1 MFKTLIHMFEKYGI
15 WICSI
20 ILLNILF
27 GTMLWLLD
35 EKNFKYI
42 FSAMLLGSFL
52 LYCVIGFIV
61 FRTDQRRRKVLIEFL
76 EEPSLF
82 QQERVLKLF
91 TGFDQEFI
99 NEMGRVLRE
108 KNESIL
114 KQEEN
119 RKEYEEYIESW
130 AHEIKTPLALMT
142 FVMDNR
148 RDEISAAAY
157 NRLEYSR
164 TKMQEDIERMLYY
177 ARLKSARSDYFF
189 TELSLKDVCYEV
201 IDEYKV
207 LLQEKNINVI
217 TDYENLKVF
226 SDRKGVQFLITQ
238 VISNAIKYQK
248 EEVGSF
254 IQLSIKLDKANNQ
267 TKLLIRDNGI
277 GVKAYDLPFIFEKGF
292 TGEIG
297 EQKKNS
303 TGMGLYLA
311 KQIADH
317 LMVTISVT
325 EDYNEGFE
333 IVFLFPDSV
342 KIMGESKH
350 EFPEF

>member
-1 MFKTLIHMFEKYGI
+1 MFEKYGI
-15 WICSI
+15 WIFSI

-76 EEPSLF
+76 EEPSWF

-91 TGFDQEFI
+91 AEFDQEFI

-164 TKMQEDIERMLYY
+164 TKMQEDIERILYY

-189 TELSLKDVCYEV
+189 TELSLKDVCCEV
-201 IDEYKV
+201 VGEYKV

-317 LMVTISVT
+317 LMVTINVT
-325 EDYNEGFE
+325 EDYKEGFE

-342 KIMGESKH
+342 KIRGESKH

>member
-1 MFKTLIHMFEKYGI
+1 MFKTLIHMIEKYGI
-15 WICSI
+15 WIFSI

-35 EKNFKYI
+35 ERNFKYI
-42 FSAMLLGSFL
+42 FPAMLLGSFL

-61 FRTDQRRRKVLIEFL
+61 FRTDQRRGNVLIEFL
-76 EEPSLF
+76 EEPSLS

-91 TGFDQEFI
+91 AGFDQEFI
-99 NEMGRVLRE
+99 IEMGRVLRE

-148 RDEISAAAY
+148 RDEISTAAY

-177 ARLKSARSDYFF
+177 ARLESARSDYFF
-189 TELSLKDVCYEV
+189 TDMSLKDVCCDV

-207 LLQEKNINVI
+207 LLQERNINVI

-248 EEVGSF
+248 EEAGSF
-254 IQLSIKLDKANNQ
+254 IQLSIKLDKANNYA
-267 TKLLIRDNGI
+267 KLLIRDNGI

-317 LMVTISVT
+317 LMITINVT
-325 EDYNEGFE
+325 ENYNEGFE

-342 KIMGESKH
+342 KMAK
-350 EFPEF
+350 